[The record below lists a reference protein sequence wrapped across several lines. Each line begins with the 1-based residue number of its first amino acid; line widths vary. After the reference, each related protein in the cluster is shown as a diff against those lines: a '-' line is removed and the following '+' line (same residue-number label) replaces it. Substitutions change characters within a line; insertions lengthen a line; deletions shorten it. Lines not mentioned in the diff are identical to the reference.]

1 MRCTSP
7 ACQAYFCYLCAADL
21 GDDNGR
27 AHGAHYTSKRGDA
40 AGCWMFDGGE
50 YTPEAR
56 PPARSHIT

>member
-1 MRCTSP
+1 MCCTSP
-7 ACQAYFCYLCAADL
+7 VCQAYFCYLCAADL